1 MIRGTLRDTA
11 SHSRCRLRPVGEALA
26 WTPAISWSFGRF
38 RIDGEGFRVFVE
50 RRTPVVL
57 LELPLIALLQLLV
70 LRDELDKAV
79 RNGSVGLSV
88 ETSSHS
94 FTVNHLLTLVEM
106 LPRRRL
112 L

>member
-1 MIRGTLRDTA
+1 MDPLLIF
-11 SHSRCRLRPVGEALA
+11 HSA
-26 WTPAISWSFGRF
+26 FGRF

-70 LRDELDKAV
+70 LRDELDEAV

-88 ETSSHS
+88 EASFHS
-94 FTVNHLLTLVEM
+94 FTGNYLLTLVEM

>member
-1 MIRGTLRDTA
+1 MRLDGSGSTERD
-11 SHSRCRLRPVGEALA
+11 SES
-26 WTPAISWSFGRF
+26 SWR
-38 RIDGEGFRVFVE
+38 DE
-50 RRTPVVL
+50 RRVVL

-70 LRDELDKAV
+70 LRDELDEAV

-88 ETSSHS
+88 ETSFHS
-94 FTVNHLLTLVEM
+94 FTVNYLLTLVEM